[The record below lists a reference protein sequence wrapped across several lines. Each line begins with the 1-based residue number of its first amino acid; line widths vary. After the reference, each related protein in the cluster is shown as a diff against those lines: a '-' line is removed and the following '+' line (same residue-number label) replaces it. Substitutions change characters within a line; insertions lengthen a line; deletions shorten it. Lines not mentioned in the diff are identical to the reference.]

1 MVQRTNPSSLLYH
14 LSQDLP
20 TVLTFHTP
28 SIITNA
34 VPCSFWAVVHICRDP
49 VSLARI
55 REELRYS
62 TCIASPSH
70 LSRSS
75 FKVERQLDLAKDNP
89 AVEPRSPEASPL
101 LSSHSIFEVESLL
114 RKPFLLSIYAETL
127 RLYVRGYIT
136 RCPERS
142 DLQINDWIFPKNKVI
157 LVSSD
162 PAHFNSQIWNTSNGR
177 HPLETFWAERF
188 LARAGDD
195 SSGPVRKAAGHY
207 TEGCVEAPRRQ
218 LEDDFRSQP
227 EPSTYA
233 KTSVKFTMNG
243 LYGSWI
249 PYGGG
254 SRACPGRHFAKREIL
269 NTCAMLLA
277 TFDIE
282 ILADEEAL
290 KVGGGRYGLGAQKPA
305 GKIPARIRKRL

>member
-1 MVQRTNPSSLLYH
+1 MHH
-14 LSQDLP
+14 LSRDLS
-20 TVLTFHTP
+20 TVLTFHTL

-34 VPCSFWAVVHICRDP
+34 VPCSFWAVVHICLDP
-49 VSLARI
+49 VSLSRI
-55 REELRYS
+55 REELRSS
-62 TCIASPSH
+62 TCSMSPSH

-75 FKVERQLDLAKDNP
+75 SKVEWQLNLAKDNP
-89 AVEPRSPEASPL
+89 TAEPQSSAASPP
-101 LSSHSIFEVESLL
+101 LSSHSNFEIESLL
-114 RKPFLLSIYAETL
+114 RKPFLRSIYAETL

-162 PAHFNSQIWNTSNGR
+162 PAHFNSQIWNTSGGR

-188 LARAGDD
+188 LVREGDD
-195 SSGPVRKAAGHY
+195 NSGPVRNAARHNM
-207 TEGCVEAPRRQ
+207 EGRVESPRRQ
-218 LEDDFRSQP
+218 LESEFHSQP
-227 EPSTYA
+227 APFANA

-269 NTCAMLLA
+269 ATCAMLLTA
-277 TFDIE
+277 FDIE
-282 ILADEEAL
+282 ILADVEAL
-290 KVGGGRYGLGAQKPA
+290 KVGGGRYGLGAQKPT
-305 GKIPARIRKRL
+305 GKIPARIRKRR